1 MPRFIPMAMEAA
13 TILTW
18 LVYAGLAA
26 VVGVLL
32 LGVVAMLRGGEFNRR
47 YGNILMRW
55 RVGLQAAVVGLL
67 LLLWLLNRG

>member
-1 MPRFIPMAMEAA
+1 MEAV

-26 VVGVLL
+26 VAGVLV
-32 LGVVAMLRGGEFNRR
+32 LGVVAMLRGGDLNRR

-55 RVGLQAAVVGLL
+55 RVGLQGAVVILL
-67 LLLWLLNRG
+67 LLLWLVSRG

>member
-1 MPRFIPMAMEAA
+1 MEAV

-26 VVGVLL
+26 VAGVLV
-32 LGVVAMLRGGEFNRR
+32 LGVVAMLRGGDLNRR

-55 RVGLQAAVVGLL
+55 RVGLQGAVVILL

>member
-1 MPRFIPMAMEAA
+1 MPMEAA

-26 VVGVLL
+26 VAGALL
-32 LGVVAMLRGGEFNRR
+32 LGVVAMLRGGDFNRK

-55 RVGLQAAVVGLL
+55 RVGLQAVLVGLL
-67 LLLWLLNRG
+67 LLLWLANRG

>member
-1 MPRFIPMAMEAA
+1 MAMEAV

-26 VVGVLL
+26 VAGVLV
-32 LGVVAMLRGGEFNRR
+32 LGVVAMLRGGDLNRR

-55 RVGLQAAVVGLL
+55 RVGLQGAVVILL

>member
-1 MPRFIPMAMEAA
+1 MAMEAA

-26 VVGVLL
+26 VAGVLL
-32 LGVVAMLRGGEFNRR
+32 LGVVAMLRGGDLNRK

-55 RVGLQAAVVGLL
+55 RVGLQAILVGLL
-67 LLLWLLNRG
+67 LLLWLVNRG

>member
-1 MPRFIPMAMEAA
+1 MDAA

-26 VVGVLL
+26 VAGALL
-32 LGVVAMLRGGEFNRR
+32 LGVVAMLRGGDFNRR

-55 RVGLQAAVVGLL
+55 RVGLQAALVGLL
-67 LLLWLLNRG
+67 FLLWLVHRGS